1 MVILESPSNTQNKK
15 EVSGGKPP
23 LLLKKMTTS
32 TLPIKSSI
40 QANGRRVKRIG
51 AVCTLALLSSLVG
64 VSAIIPEA
72 HAYSHKSVSY
82 PCGITTRCGAPFVYG
97 GW

>member
-1 MVILESPSNTQNKK
+1 
-15 EVSGGKPP
+15 
-23 LLLKKMTTS
+23 MTTS
-32 TLPIKSSI
+32 TFDLNSVPNPNRKK
-40 QANGRRVKRIG
+40 AKRIG

-72 HAYSHKSVSY
+72 HAYEHNRVYY
-82 PCGITTRCGAPFVYG
+82 PCGITEPCGGPFVYG